1 MHIGAKKEASKR
13 PWVAGF
19 VYLGRFRRSAC
30 PSLRRIGAVMR
41 LVNHPFRLDSQRLA
55 RSEGASGAPMGGSVT
70 EVMRKESY
78 N

>member
-30 PSLRRIGAVMR
+30 PSLRRIDAVTC
-41 LVNHPFRLDSQRLA
+41 QRKQA
-55 RSEGASGAPMGGSVT
+55 DEVSENAHVWGG
-70 EVMRKESY
+70 R
-78 N
+78 NA

>member
-30 PSLRRIGAVMR
+30 PSLRRIGAVKLVRNPRKFLVGIPSYKR
-41 LVNHPFRLDSQRLA
+41 LLNGI
-55 RSEGASGAPMGGSVT
+55 E
-70 EVMRKESY
+70 
-78 N
+78 